1 HAADGGSPR
10 HERGR
15 RSRSILDRG
24 RADPVVASPRGRGI
38 VPARGPS
45 RSECRGGHPA
55 QFRPGRE
62 DRPRVSRVARR
73 EISPRGPCLNTIRGF
88 WPRVRGEVRRDAE
101 EESGTGKTDRDEW
114 IVKCPKCGRIR
125 ESCRHVSRE
134 DVRRIVRL
142 LDAGVEVYQAEE
154 DRESSEPHLHEPVRP
169 VAQLVTPRYTMD
181 DLVLAESTKEGLLDA
196 LAELRHKGLMYRRWG
211 LKKGVKE
218 TENNIEQVFRA
229 AFEAGAVLFFDEA
242 DAVFQR
248 RGVMATPWMN
258 RDVNVLLSQMENYP
272 GIVILATNLARVMD
286 RALDRRIDIA
296 VEFPLPDA
304 PLRRKIYER
313 LVPDEAPL
321 AKGVDFD
328 VLATKYLLSGGSI
341 LNVVRQA
348 MRNSLRRGKRHR
360 ITMEDFT
367 KAAER
372 EMKKAA
378 LLSTDHLQEAPRRE
392 RLGGYA

>member
-1 HAADGGSPR
+1 MS
-10 HERGR
+10 R
-15 RSRSILDRG
+15 RSPSTISTWPCRS
-24 RADPVVASPRGRGI
+24 PASFPRGATRNL
-38 VPARGPS
+38 
-45 RSECRGGHPA
+45 HP
-55 QFRPGRE
+55 RPMFKY
-62 DRPRVSRVARR
+62 D
-73 EISPRGPCLNTIRGF
+73 TGF

-101 EESGTGKTDRDEW
+101 EELGTGKTDRDEW

-154 DRESSEPHLHEPVRP
+154 DRESSEPHIHEPVRR
-169 VAQLVTPRYTMD
+169 VAQLVKPRYTMD
-181 DLVLAESTKEGLLDA
+181 DLVVAESTKEGLLDA

-211 LKKGVKE
+211 LKKVVKKTKGLSLLFAGPPGTGKTMAAEAIASELGRPMHVVNYAQLENMWVGE
-218 TENNIEQVFRA
+218 TEKNIEQVFRA

-258 RDVNVLLSQMENYP
+258 RDVNVLLSQMENYA
-272 GIVILATNLARVMD
+272 GVVILATNLARVMD

-304 PLRRKIYER
+304 ALRRKIFER
-313 LVPDEAPL
+313 LVPSEAPL
-321 AKGVDFD
+321 AKIDFD
-328 VLATKYLLSGGSI
+328 ALAAKYQLSGGSI

-348 MRNSLRRGKRHR
+348 MRSSLRRGKRHR

-367 KAAER
+367 RAAER
-372 EMKKAA
+372 ELKKSA

-392 RLGGYA
+392 RIGGYA